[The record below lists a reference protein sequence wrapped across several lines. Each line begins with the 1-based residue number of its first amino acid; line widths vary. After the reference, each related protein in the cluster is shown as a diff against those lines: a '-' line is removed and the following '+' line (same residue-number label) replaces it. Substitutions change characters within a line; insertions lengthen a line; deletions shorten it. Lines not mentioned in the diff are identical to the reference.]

1 MCRGQ
6 LVDTHAHLDFAAFD
20 ADRNEVIARAQHAGV
35 VGIINPGAGL
45 AESQAAVALAEAH
58 PMVYAAVGVHP
69 HEADTLTEATIEQL
83 HSLAIH
89 PRVVAIG
96 EIGLDFY
103 RDYAPRDAQREAFR
117 AQLSLARQLGKPV
130 IVHDREAHDEVLAT
144 LHQWF
149 GDPEPSC
156 CPDQSASA
164 GSPAGV
170 LHCFSGTLEMA
181 MEAIR
186 LGFFIA
192 VDGPVTFRR
201 ASQLRELVRQ
211 IPLNQLVIETDCPY
225 LTPEPYR
232 GQRNEPA
239 YVHLVARTIA
249 EVRCLSFKEV
259 ARATTANALRLFGL
273 PG

>member
-1 MCRGQ
+1 MCSGQ
-6 LVDTHAHLDFAAFD
+6 LIDTHAHLDFGAFD
-20 ADRNEVIARAQHAGV
+20 ADRNEVIARAQRTGV
-35 VGIINPGAGL
+35 VGMINPGAGL
-45 AESQAAVALAEAH
+45 VESQAAVALAEAH
-58 PMVYAAVGVHP
+58 PTIYAAVGVHP
-69 HEADTLTEATIEQL
+69 HEANTLTKAAIEQL
-83 HSLAIH
+83 RDLALH

-117 AQLSLARQLGKPV
+117 AQLALARQVGKPV
-130 IVHDREAHDEVLAT
+130 IVHDREAHGEVLAT

-149 GDPEPSC
+149 GDPESSC
-156 CPDQSASA
+156 CPDQLTSA

-181 MEAIR
+181 LEAIR
-186 LGFFIA
+186 LGFYVA

-201 ASQLRELVRQ
+201 ASRVRELVRQ
-211 IPLNQLVIETDCPY
+211 IPLSRLVIETDCPY

-239 YVHLVARTIA
+239 YVRLVAQTIA
-249 EVRCLSFKEV
+249 EVRCLSFEEV
-259 ARATTANALRLFGL
+259 ARVTTINALRLFRL

>member
-1 MCRGQ
+1 MFRGQ
-6 LVDTHAHLDFAAFD
+6 LVDTHAHLDFGAFD
-20 ADRNEVIARAQHAGV
+20 TDRNEAISRAQRTGII
-35 VGIINPGAGL
+35 GIINPGVGL
-45 AESQAAVALAEAH
+45 AESQMAVALAEAH
-58 PMVYAAVGVHP
+58 PVVYAAVGVHP
-69 HEADTLTEATIEQL
+69 HEADTLTEAAMEQL
-83 HSLAIH
+83 HSLAMH

-117 AQLSLARQLGKPV
+117 AQLALARQLGKPV
-130 IVHDREAHDEVLAT
+130 IIHDREAHGEVLST

-149 GDPEPSC
+149 GDSEPSC
-156 CPDQSASA
+156 CPDQFT
-164 GSPAGV
+164 GVDSPAGV

-181 MEAIR
+181 LDAIR
-186 LGFFIA
+186 LGFYVA

-201 ASQLRELVRQ
+201 ASQLRELVREL
-211 IPLNQLVIETDCPY
+211 PLNRLVIETDSPY

-249 EVRCLSFKEV
+249 EVQCLSFEDV